1 MRRTYELGRRDEQT
15 KLAGQT
21 RSASER
27 NIRAGETRWGSERN
41 IRAGQTG
48 WGEAREN
55 AFLRRSH
62 VLVVYLQS
70 AGGRRSQHGLHG
82 RVRGVLHGRVRRRL
96 AVSSHHRR
104 IMSCPVARDAG
115 RAPVGRHD
123 GVGSRPHRT
132 TINDHK
138 TTKNILMRLLRRHGR
153 HGGRVHGL
161 MRLTKRV
168 PKSKMVKAPCLNVKS
183 FRLGKRENVGE
194 CGRGEAAYGRQFRA
208 CRPTAVGRH
217 DGIGSRQPMRL
228 TKRVPK

>member
-15 KLAGQT
+15 KLVGQT

-55 AFLRRSH
+55 AFFRRSH

-123 GVGSRPHRT
+123 GVGSRQP
-132 TINDHK
+132 
-138 TTKNILMRLLRRHGR
+138 
-153 HGGRVHGL
+153 

-168 PKSKMVKAPCLNVKS
+168 PKSKMVKAQCLNVKS

>member
-1 MRRTYELGRRDEQT
+1 MRRRDGLRAPPADGRLRRFALRMGSWMGGWWGRPDEQVRGIYELGRRHEHMRRTYELGRRDEQT
-15 KLAGQT
+15 KLVGQT

-55 AFLRRSH
+55 AFFRRSH

-123 GVGSRPHRT
+123 GVGSR
-132 TINDHK
+132 
-138 TTKNILMRLLRRHGR
+138 
-153 HGGRVHGL
+153 
-161 MRLTKRV
+161 
-168 PKSKMVKAPCLNVKS
+168 
-183 FRLGKRENVGE
+183 
-194 CGRGEAAYGRQFRA
+194 
-208 CRPTAVGRH
+208 
-217 DGIGSRQPMRL
+217 QPMRL

>member
-15 KLAGQT
+15 KLVGQT

-27 NIRAGETRWGSERN
+27 NIRAGETRWGSEKN

-55 AFLRRSH
+55 AFFRRSH

-123 GVGSRPHRT
+123 GVGSR
-132 TINDHK
+132 
-138 TTKNILMRLLRRHGR
+138 
-153 HGGRVHGL
+153 
-161 MRLTKRV
+161 
-168 PKSKMVKAPCLNVKS
+168 
-183 FRLGKRENVGE
+183 
-194 CGRGEAAYGRQFRA
+194 
-208 CRPTAVGRH
+208 
-217 DGIGSRQPMRL
+217 QPMRL
-228 TKRVPK
+228 TKRVPKSNGSSSAESRSIQPACGRWYACGWGLHVLFFWGRGRDIERTNDSSAAVGFARVVRRPSDAMTESDRGNRCG